1 RSRSMI
7 LGTDAALASNR
18 RPSSRRA
25 DGRYHDAA
33 SGQHAT
39 RGQSKTSE
47 PGAAA
52 CWPDDIRN
60 TTGVTSKFI
69 SIGPAWPDMANKNK
83 SANRINDLIANE
95 TPRFETLS
103 SNESQMQKDILLR
116 RTFNASSSFNTY
128 P

>member
-1 RSRSMI
+1 
-7 LGTDAALASNR
+7 
-18 RPSSRRA
+18 
-25 DGRYHDAA
+25 
-33 SGQHAT
+33 
-39 RGQSKTSE
+39 
-47 PGAAA
+47 
-52 CWPDDIRN
+52 
-60 TTGVTSKFI
+60 
-69 SIGPAWPDMANKNK
+69 MANKNK